1 MNDETPNSN
10 DSRTADQP
18 EVKAG
23 EADVTSGTANAAAKA
38 PRKKAAVKKATA
50 TKAPAK
56 KATAKKA
63 VARKA
68 PAKKASTQ
76 AAAKKATAKKA
87 APKKVAAK
95 REAKP
100 ASAVIVGAGF
110 AGLGMAIRL
119 KQAGVNDFVILE
131 RGDRVGGT
139 WRDNTYPGAACDI
152 PSNLYSYSFAPN
164 PEWSRSFSGSSEILD
179 YIHYLVDAFD
189 LKKHIRFN
197 CNVTDLSFQEDAGLW
212 EATLEKGEVVR
223 GRTAV
228 MAQGPLSNASFPNI
242 EGLEEFEG
250 KKIHS
255 ARWDHDYDFTGKR
268 VAVIGTGASG
278 IQIVPELVKTV
289 GTLKVFQRTPGWV
302 VPRPDFKTPDW
313 HKKLFKTMPA
323 SQKAV
328 RQALFWTHE
337 TMAMAVIWNSP
348 LTRVAERLS
357 LAHLHNQVE
366 DDWMRRQLTPDFRI
380 GCKRVLVSNDYYPA
394 LQKDNAELITWP
406 IARLAPN
413 GIRTSDGVEH
423 QLDCIVFATGFDVS
437 KSGTPFPVTGLE
449 GRRLDQ
455 EWQGGAQAY
464 KSINVAGYPNLFLTF
479 GPNSG
484 PGHNSALVYMESQL
498 DYAVK
503 GILRILDGNLKML
516 DVKEAVQKR
525 HNQRLQKRLA
535 KTNWNSGCKSWYL
548 TEDGFNATMFPGFA
562 TQYQRQMA
570 RFEESDYQAVPA

>member
-23 EADVTSGTANAAAKA
+23 ETDVTSGTVNAAAKT
-38 PRKKAAVKKATA
+38 PRKKAAAKKATA
-50 TKAPAK
+50 KKAPAK

-63 VARKA
+63 IARKA
-68 PAKKASTQ
+68 PAKKASTK
-76 AAAKKATAKKA
+76 AAAKKTPAKKA
-87 APKKVAAK
+87 APKKAAAK
-95 REAKP
+95 RQPKP
-100 ASAVIVGAGF
+100 VSALIVGAGF

-164 PEWSRSFSGSSEILD
+164 PEWSRSFSGSNEILD
-179 YIHYLVDAFD
+179 YIHYLVNAFD

-197 CNVTDLSFQEDAGLW
+197 CNVTELVFQENTGLW
-212 EATLEKGEVVR
+212 EATLEKGEMVR

-242 EGLEEFEG
+242 EGLEEFQG

-278 IQIVPELVKTV
+278 IQIVPELVNTV

-313 HKKLFKTMPA
+313 HKKLFKKIPA

-357 LAHLHNQVE
+357 LAHLHSQVE

-380 GCKRVLVSNDYYPA
+380 
-394 LQKDNAELITWP
+394 
-406 IARLAPN
+406 

-437 KSGTPFPVTGLE
+437 KSGTPFPVKGLE

-516 DVKEAVQKR
+516 DVKETVQKR

-570 RFEESDYQAVPA
+570 QFEESDYQVVPA

>member
-1 MNDETPNSN
+1 
-10 DSRTADQP
+10 
-18 EVKAG
+18 
-23 EADVTSGTANAAAKA
+23 
-38 PRKKAAVKKATA
+38 
-50 TKAPAK
+50 
-56 KATAKKA
+56 
-63 VARKA
+63 
-68 PAKKASTQ
+68 
-76 AAAKKATAKKA
+76 
-87 APKKVAAK
+87 
-95 REAKP
+95 
-100 ASAVIVGAGF
+100 
-110 AGLGMAIRL
+110 MAIRL
-119 KQAGVNDFVILE
+119 KQAGINDFVILE

-164 PEWSRSFSGSSEILD
+164 PEWSRSFSGSGEILD
-179 YIHYLVDAFD
+179 YIHYLVDTFD

-197 CNVTDLSFQEDAGLW
+197 CNVTDLSFQEKAGLW
-212 EATLEKGEVVR
+212 EARLEQGEVVR
-223 GRTAV
+223 GRAAV

-242 EGLEEFEG
+242 EGLEEFRG

-255 ARWDHDYDFTGKR
+255 ARWDHEYDFSGKR

-289 GTLKVFQRTPGWV
+289 GSLKVFQRTPGWV

-313 HKKLFKTMPA
+313 HKKLFKKIPA

-357 LAHLHNQVE
+357 LAHLHTQVE

-437 KSGTPFPVTGLE
+437 KSGTPFPVKGVA
-449 GRRLDQ
+449 GRRLDE

-516 DVKEAVQKR
+516 DVKEDVQQR
-525 HNQRLQKRLA
+525 HNRRLQKRLA

-562 TQYQRQMA
+562 SQYQKQMA
-570 RFEESDYQAVPA
+570 DFEEHDYQLVPV

>member
-1 MNDETPNSN
+1 MNDDTSNSN
-10 DSRTADQP
+10 DSRAADQP
-18 EVKAG
+18 DVKAQ
-23 EADVTSGTANAAAKA
+23 ENAANNGAAKKAAAKA
-38 PRKKAAVKKATA
+38 PRKKAAS
-50 TKAPAK
+50 K

-63 VARKA
+63 PTKKATAKKATARKA
-68 PAKKASTQ
+68 PAKKA
-76 AAAKKATAKKA
+76 AAKKTATGKA
-87 APKKVAAK
+87 APKKAAAK
-95 REAKP
+95 RQAKP
-100 ASAVIVGAGF
+100 ASALIVGAGF

-164 PEWSRSFSGSSEILD
+164 PEWSRSFSGSNEILD

-189 LKKHIRFN
+189 LEKHIRFN
-197 CNVTDLSFQEDAGLW
+197 CNVTDLSFQEKAGLW
-212 EATLEKGEVVR
+212 EATLEKGDVVR

-228 MAQGPLSNASFPNI
+228 MAQGPLSNASFPNM
-242 EGLEEFEG
+242 EGLDEFEG

-313 HKKLFKTMPA
+313 HKKLFKKIPA

-394 LQKDNAELITWP
+394 LQQDNAELITWP

-437 KSGTPFPVTGLE
+437 KSGTPFPVKGLE

-516 DVKEAVQKR
+516 DVKDDVQQR
-525 HNQRLQKRLA
+525 HNRRLQKRLA

-570 RFEESDYQAVPA
+570 QFDEQDYQLVPA